1 MTHVPQDAYLKHELV
16 AMLQSCMVLSSAE
29 IHIAALKPLLKAR
42 IDYVMQRQIHA
53 AYLDAWE
60 NLKYCNP
67 EGQSEGI
74 ERRARVHSLIRMN
87 KHLEQ
92 PPSHEVGEVYDSDEE
107 PYDDECQMDPK
118 DLAPEVV
125 KRPFPKSLD
134 NLYEEYRWHEDRD
147 GISYDALLQ
156 ARYKELEDCYD
167 ELVETCL
174 EAEGYDLRT
183 LPPTYNAART
193 WTMLSWKDGAR
204 SEIDFDTFL
213 IYTGGLDEGFKTYRV
228 DMQRALASQVDWP
241 ACNGRWDHP
250 DVLAQPA
257 ALFICREC
265 HRPPLPWP
273 DINKH

>member
-1 MTHVPQDAYLKHELV
+1 M
-16 AMLQSCMVLSSAE
+16 
-29 IHIAALKPLLKAR
+29 
-42 IDYVMQRQIHA
+42 
-53 AYLDAWE
+53 
-60 NLKYCNP
+60 
-67 EGQSEGI
+67 
-74 ERRARVHSLIRMN
+74 
-87 KHLEQ
+87 
-92 PPSHEVGEVYDSDEE
+92 
-107 PYDDECQMDPK
+107 
-118 DLAPEVV
+118 V

-257 ALFICREC
+257 ALFICRGC

-273 DINKH
+273 DINKHWCDEHSRKSIWISRIYGKVRISWWFQGADIASQILLAAGLDCDTKLASLNELVGTGRLLCACGDPYLKRTARTWATLVSYI